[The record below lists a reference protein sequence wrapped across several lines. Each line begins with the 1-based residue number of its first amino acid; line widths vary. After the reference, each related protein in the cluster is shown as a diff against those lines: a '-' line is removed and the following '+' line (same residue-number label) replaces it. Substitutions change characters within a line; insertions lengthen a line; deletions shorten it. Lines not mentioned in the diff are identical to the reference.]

1 MCSSVFNHDEAMRWG
16 SFIKS
21 VYSAER
27 KVSDAKALLEIE
39 LPDWKIIAG
48 ISIEPS
54 LFKWHSEEWIGCVM
68 ESLTDPSRKG
78 IVYRGTE
85 TELEWIDDFE
95 FFLLSYTEPGGVGK
109 VEEGFGR
116 MYRSL
121 KVHLLE
127 EEKSLLMTE
136 YAQNLQAGSLTVAGH
151 SLGGALTVLTA
162 YAAAFCGMETE
173 VYTFG
178 SPMVGDR
185 TFTSAYE
192 KLVPSTWRIYNAPDI
207 VPKLPASELGFTQ
220 PEVGIQVNS
229 LDIPGSGRG
238 LAEYHKMDTYLM
250 SISQQKTN
258 DSNQNNEK
266 VG

>member
-1 MCSSVFNHDEAMRWG
+1 MCSAAFNREEAMRWG
-16 SFIKS
+16 SIIKS
-21 VYSAER
+21 VYRADR
-27 KVSDAKALLEIE
+27 TASDAKAMLEIE
-39 LPDWKIIAG
+39 LPANWKVIAR

-54 LFKWHSEEWIGCVM
+54 LFKWHSEEWIGCVI
-68 ESLTDPSRKG
+68 ESLTDPSYKG

-109 VEEGFGR
+109 VEEGFSR

-121 KVHLLE
+121 KVHLCE
-127 EEKSLLMTE
+127 EDKSMLMTE
-136 YAQNLQAGSLTVAGH
+136 YIENLQAGSLTVAGH

-162 YAAAFCGMETE
+162 YTAAFYGIETE

-178 SPMVGDR
+178 SPMVGDKA
-185 TFTSAYE
+185 FTSAYE
-192 KLVPSTWRIYNAPDI
+192 QAVSNTWRIYNAPDI
-207 VPKLPASELGFTQ
+207 VPKLPASELGFVQ

-229 LDIPGSGRG
+229 LNIPGSGRG
-238 LAEYHKMDTYLM
+238 LAEYHKMDTYLTC
-250 SISQQKTN
+250 IAQYPN
-258 DSNQNNEK
+258 DSKPKIEK